1 MTMSAE
7 YRSKSEGRKTPTND
21 CHRCGQ
27 SRSSIVNGLG
37 NPHKNYVA
45 QIGNTPFN
53 FTFVDMPSSSDMPR
67 TNIQHMNSFDSKRQ
81 TMCDRRFCSLVFCK
95 WLAYKLAL
103 KLATKAVI
111 AFPNYWKSVFGPSV
125 SVKDLFDKA
134 DRDKLNAFTRFP
146 EVDLLEI
153 IKTFLLLNSVRI
165 ASFFLFETF
174 SSVQFEILSASEA
187 P

>member
-1 MTMSAE
+1 
-7 YRSKSEGRKTPTND
+7 
-21 CHRCGQ
+21 
-27 SRSSIVNGLG
+27 
-37 NPHKNYVA
+37 
-45 QIGNTPFN
+45 
-53 FTFVDMPSSSDMPR
+53 
-67 TNIQHMNSFDSKRQ
+67 MNSFDSKRQ